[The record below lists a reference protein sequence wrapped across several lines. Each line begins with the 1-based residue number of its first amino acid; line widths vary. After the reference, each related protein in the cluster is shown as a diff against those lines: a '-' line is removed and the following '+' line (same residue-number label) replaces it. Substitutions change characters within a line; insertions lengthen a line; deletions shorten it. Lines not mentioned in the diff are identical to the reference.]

1 VRTLRALALTAALA
15 TSAAACSDVPT
26 DDGPIRPFDE
36 IAATG
41 PEVEADP
48 SGTFAVV
55 LVTTTIEAVCAV
67 SYGPGPE
74 LGMIATDQEMDG
86 GGHRDHRPVLGGLS
100 PGVEYSFRLQ
110 GIGPDGTLYRSRLM
124 TFKTPTAPSEDLPG
138 PNIAPQAQIV
148 EVSSEFSAAF
158 SADNAIDGDP
168 TTEWSSRGDGD
179 DAFIV
184 LDLGTD
190 RAVSGIGYRGRS
202 MSDGT
207 ALTTSFI
214 VTIDDN
220 TILGPFEA
228 GAGLIVVEAP
238 FQGRLVRIDVETS
251 TGGNTGAV
259 EIEIYATP

>member
-1 VRTLRALALTAALA
+1 MTTLRALALTAALA
-15 TSAAACSDVPT
+15 TSAASCSEVST

-41 PEVEADP
+41 PEVEVDP

-110 GIGPDGTLYRSRLM
+110 GIGADGTLYRSRLM
-124 TFKTPTAPSEDLPG
+124 TFQTPSVPSEDLPG
-138 PNIAPQAQIV
+138 TNIAPQAQIV

-158 SADNAIDGDP
+158 SAANAIDGDP

-190 RAVSGIGYRGRS
+190 TAVSGIGYRSRS

-220 TILGPFEA
+220 TILGPFDA
-228 GAGLIVVEAP
+228 GPGLVVVEAP

-259 EIEIYATP
+259 EIEIYAAP